1 MGGGFVSTVMEAAA
15 LAGAV
20 SFVVSGLLWYL
31 YFYRKEKKLMQ
42 RLYDI
47 IEQAE
52 ESSACGRIKMTDVSE
67 NTGQAEVPGV
77 SGGADMECMSGDK
90 DTEEKVSLIEDKFRR
105 FVNSALME
113 NEKNRQQKQV
123 IQGLISDISHQTLTP
138 IANLKLY
145 AELLRELVC
154 NRTAFDV
161 DDSELSE
168 VMDTLCG
175 QTEKLDFLIQS
186 LVKLSRMETGLIGVH
201 VQTGNIQSLFDA
213 VYQEYRKKASEK
225 GITLTFET
233 SRLRAVFDLK
243 WMGEAL
249 GNIVDNAVKYTRA
262 GGKVQVSA
270 RAYTFFV
277 RIDVADDGIGIAP
290 EDFHRIFTRFY
301 RCLSAD
307 DQPGIGIGLYLA
319 REIVQA
325 QRGYMKVA
333 SKKGEGSLF
342 SVFLPVP

>member
-1 MGGGFVSTVMEAAA
+1 
-15 LAGAV
+15 
-20 SFVVSGLLWYL
+20 
-31 YFYRKEKKLMQ
+31 
-42 RLYDI
+42 
-47 IEQAE
+47 
-52 ESSACGRIKMTDVSE
+52 
-67 NTGQAEVPGV
+67 
-77 SGGADMECMSGDK
+77 MECMSGDK

-154 NRTAFDV
+154 NRTVFDV

-201 VQTGNIQSLFDA
+201 VQAGNIQSLFDA

-277 RIDVADDGIGIAP
+277 RIDVADNGIGIAP

-307 DQPGIGIGLYLA
+307 DQPGVGIGLYLA

>member
-1 MGGGFVSTVMEAAA
+1 MNDSKLSIKHACAAWAAFLGLLSAAA
-15 LAGAV
+15 ITAAFLFTRNSTIV
-20 SFVVSGLLWYL
+20 WLGLLFILLVFTCAALFVAFLHWKL
-31 YFYRKEKKLMQ
+31 VLFSDNLCQTIDDMLNGAAAPQVCEEENLFYKINHRLV
-42 RLYDI
+42 RLY
-47 IEQAE
+47 EVMRE
-52 ESSACGRIKMTDVSE
+52 NRESAAKER
-67 NTGQAEVPGV
+67 
-77 SGGADMECMSGDK
+77 ADLQE
-90 DTEEKVSLIEDKFRR
+90 
-105 FVNSALME
+105 
-113 NEKNRQQKQV
+113 
-123 IQGLISDISHQTLTP
+123 LISDISHQTLTP

-154 NRTAFDV
+154 NRTVFDV

-201 VQTGNIQSLFDA
+201 VQAGNIQSLFDA

-249 GNIVDNAVKYTRA
+249 GNIVDNAVKYTQA

-277 RIDVADDGIGIAP
+277 RIDVADNGIGIAP

-307 DQPGIGIGLYLA
+307 DQPGVGIGLYLA

>member
-1 MGGGFVSTVMEAAA
+1 M
-15 LAGAV
+15 
-20 SFVVSGLLWYL
+20 
-31 YFYRKEKKLMQ
+31 
-42 RLYDI
+42 
-47 IEQAE
+47 
-52 ESSACGRIKMTDVSE
+52 
-67 NTGQAEVPGV
+67 
-77 SGGADMECMSGDK
+77 
-90 DTEEKVSLIEDKFRR
+90 
-105 FVNSALME
+105 
-113 NEKNRQQKQV
+113 
-123 IQGLISDISHQTLTP
+123 
-138 IANLKLY
+138 
-145 AELLRELVC
+145 
-154 NRTAFDV
+154 
-161 DDSELSE
+161 
-168 VMDTLCG
+168 
-175 QTEKLDFLIQS
+175 
-186 LVKLSRMETGLIGVH
+186 
-201 VQTGNIQSLFDA
+201 
-213 VYQEYRKKASEK
+213 YQEYRKKASEK

-249 GNIVDNAVKYTRA
+249 GNIVDNAVKYTQA

-277 RIDVADDGIGIAP
+277 RIDVADNGIGIAP

-307 DQPGIGIGLYLA
+307 DQPGVGIGLYLA